1 MFFIQPIKIIGLIWI
16 NYRVCVG
23 IQCPPDC
30 AVWYCPT
37 CLLKRAE
44 RGVTAPV
51 EKAKRGRPLKKKSI
65 S

>member
-1 MFFIQPIKIIGLIWI
+1 MFFIQPIKIIGLILI